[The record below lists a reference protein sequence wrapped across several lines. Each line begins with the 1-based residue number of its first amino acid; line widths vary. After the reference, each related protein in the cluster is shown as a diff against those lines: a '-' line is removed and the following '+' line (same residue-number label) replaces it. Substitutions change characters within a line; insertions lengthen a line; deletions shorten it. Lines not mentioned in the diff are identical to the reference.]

1 MSHDSAEPVR
11 YSSFLPEVFQ
21 ESPAPSRPTPAA
33 HRLLDLIESVFGDF
47 GDKLD
52 HISDFFDPAQAPAEF
67 LPWLASWMALVL
79 RADWEEEQQRAVI
92 AKIIPLY
99 RKRGTRAGLEDY
111 LKIYAGA
118 GVTIKDDVAPMEV
131 GVSSTVGVDAVIG
144 GIPPY
149 FFVINVAF
157 AEPDPGKL
165 KEKARAVEAVLDIEK
180 PAHTFYKLNFQG
192 PTLQIGVRSTVGRDT
207 LI

>member
-1 MSHDSAEPVR
+1 MNHDSAEPVR
-11 YSSFLPEVFQ
+11 YSTFLPEVFQ
-21 ESPAPSRPTPAA
+21 ESATPSRTTPAA

-99 RKRGTRAGLEDY
+99 CKRGARAGFECFWT
-111 LKIYAGA
+111 IYAGA
-118 GVTIKDDVAPMEV
+118 GVTSKAEV
-131 GVSSTVGVDAVIG
+131 D
-144 GIPPY
+144 
-149 FFVINVAF
+149 
-157 AEPDPGKL
+157 
-165 KEKARAVEAVLDIEK
+165 R
-180 PAHTFYKLNFQG
+180 
-192 PTLQIGVRSTVGRDT
+192 
-207 LI
+207 